1 MPGLHQPVEQLEEE
15 ECGEE
20 RDEAH
25 VELLAED
32 GHGEA
37 GLGDG
42 VPRALV
48 QVLHLRLAQSAEEE
62 ALDQLPREEREH
74 ERLVAE
80 REEAELVGGEVD
92 HRGVELPPRLVR
104 LVRDGRHERGR
115 GQCVHAEAHGG
126 ARSPQTAQPQT
137 RAVRYLR
144 NIDAGCTV
152 RCLHS
157 FVCRVRRWSF
167 AWT

>member
-1 MPGLHQPVEQLEEE
+1 MQGLQGLQGLQGGAGVQGLHQPVEQLEEE

-62 ALDQLPREEREH
+62 ALDQLPREQREH

-80 REEAELVGGEVD
+80 REEAELVGGEID

-104 LVRDGRHERGR
+104 LVRDGRHERRR

-126 ARSPQTAQPQT
+126 ARSPQTAQ
-137 RAVRYLR
+137 
-144 NIDAGCTV
+144 
-152 RCLHS
+152 
-157 FVCRVRRWSF
+157 RRKLVGRG
-167 AWT
+167 